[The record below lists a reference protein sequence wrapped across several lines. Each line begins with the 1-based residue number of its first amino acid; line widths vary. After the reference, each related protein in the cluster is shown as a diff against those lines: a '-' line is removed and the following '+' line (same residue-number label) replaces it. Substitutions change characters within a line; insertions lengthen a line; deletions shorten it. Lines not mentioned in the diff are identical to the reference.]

1 MWSVWKD
8 NLIYLLL
15 VPAFCRLYLVVVVD
29 AVVVVVEVVG
39 LRGTNDVTG
48 FSSEVSFFLSGFY
61 WNSYPV
67 VVVVV
72 VDLVVG
78 WDAPDTSVVV
88 VVVVVDVICAVGY
101 PFTDLNRMFSLVQ

>member
-48 FSSEVSFFLSGFY
+48 FSSEVSFFFERVLLELLPGGGGRRRRPRGGLGCSGHLGGGGGGGGRRHLRGGLSVY
-61 WNSYPV
+61 
-67 VVVVV
+67 
-72 VDLVVG
+72 
-78 WDAPDTSVVV
+78 
-88 VVVVVDVICAVGY
+88 
-101 PFTDLNRMFSLVQ
+101 